1 MATDDISGEWHG
13 TYRYPNGAGPDT
25 PFIAAIE
32 ERAGHLSGSIIEP
45 DAHRPGE
52 TACAT
57 IVGHRSDAQVDFTK
71 TYHGTGREY
80 ATPVDYVGQ
89 LSSDGRRIAGAWS
102 LLEWDGS
109 FEMYRD
115 MADEAGS
122 EREEVVEEVAPG
134 TLALGGR

>member
-13 TYRYPNGAGPDT
+13 TYRYPNGTGPDT
-25 PFIAAIE
+25 PFLAVIE

-45 DAHRPGE
+45 HVYRPAE
-52 TACAT
+52 TARAA
-57 IVGHRSDAQVDFTK
+57 IVGHRSGAQIDFTK

-89 LSSDGRRIAGAWS
+89 LSADGSRIAGAWS
-102 LLEWDGS
+102 LLQWDGS

-115 MADEAGS
+115 VADEADA
-122 EREEVVEEVAPG
+122 ETEEEVEEVVPA
-134 TLALGGR
+134 RSR